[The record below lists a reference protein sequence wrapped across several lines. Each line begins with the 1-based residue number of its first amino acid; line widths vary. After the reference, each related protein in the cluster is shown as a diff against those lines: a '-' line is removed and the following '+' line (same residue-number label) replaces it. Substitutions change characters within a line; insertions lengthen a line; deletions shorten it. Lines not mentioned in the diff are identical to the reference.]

1 MQNTINTEAHALAA
15 IVLPAA
21 NDKQFTA
28 AMQAASIATEYVI
41 DSQDMYELGAAE
53 LGEFKRIGT
62 ELEERRRFLIDP
74 IQQGIDNINAMF
86 RPVRE
91 RIQAADRELRAR
103 MLEWANKEK
112 ARIAA
117 ENATREAAA
126 REARERMEREAAE
139 AATAGREEEAF
150 AMRQAAEVMS
160 APVRS
165 VVVPKT
171 AGVSTRSNWKATV
184 TDLSQLVAF
193 VAANPEH
200 MNLLQANQAAITAL
214 AKAQKQGMKVPG
226 VKAWNDAGVTV
237 RTR

>member
-1 MQNTINTEAHALAA
+1 MQNTTSTDATALA
-15 IVLPAA
+15 VVMPKE
-21 NDKQFTA
+21 NDKQLTA
-28 AMQAASIATEYVI
+28 AMQAASIATEYII
-41 DSQDMYELGAAE
+41 DSHEMYELGAAE
-53 LGEFKRIGT
+53 LVEFKRIGT
-62 ELEERRRFLIDP
+62 ELEERRRFLVDP

-91 RIQAADRELRAR
+91 RIQAADKELRAR
-103 MLEWANKEK
+103 MLEWTNKET

-117 ENATREAAA
+117 ENAAREAAA
-126 REARERMEREAAE
+126 REARQRMEREAAE

-160 APVRS
+160 APVRT
-165 VVVPKT
+165 VAVQKT
-171 AGVSTRSNWKATV
+171 AGISTRSNWKAMV

-200 MNLLQANQAAITAL
+200 LNLLQANPQALTAL

-226 VKAWNDAGVTV
+226 VKAWNDAGVAI
-237 RTR
+237 RSR

>member
-1 MQNTINTEAHALAA
+1 MQNITNTEATALA
-15 IVLPAA
+15 VVMPQE
-21 NDKQFTA
+21 NDKQFFAATA
-28 AMQAASIATEYVI
+28 AASIAVEYVI
-41 DSQDMYELGAAE
+41 DSQEMYELGADE
-53 LGEFKRIGT
+53 LLAFKRITT
-62 ELEERRRFLIDP
+62 ELEERRTSITKPLNETLR
-74 IQQGIDNINAMF
+74 NVNALF
-86 RPVRE
+86 QPVLARVE
-91 RIQAADRELRAR
+91 AASRELRAR
-103 MLEWANKEK
+103 MLEWSNKEK

-126 REARERMEREAAE
+126 REARQRMEAEAAA

-165 VVVPKT
+165 VAIQKT
-171 AGVSTRSNWKATV
+171 AGISTRSNWKAMV

-200 MNLLQANQAAITAL
+200 LNLLQANQQALTAL

-226 VKAWNDAGVTV
+226 VKAWNDAGVAV
-237 RTR
+237 RSR